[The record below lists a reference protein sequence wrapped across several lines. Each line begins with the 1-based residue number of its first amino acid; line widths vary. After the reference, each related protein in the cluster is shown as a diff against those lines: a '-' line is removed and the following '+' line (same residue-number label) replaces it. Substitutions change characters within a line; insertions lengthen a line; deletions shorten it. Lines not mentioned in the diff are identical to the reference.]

1 MDLDA
6 IIRVSLVLILG
17 FLLPILIGRRAYI
30 WSMKKNRYIKAM
42 TLLVAP
48 SIYFLMSYLF
58 FSRQAQILIDK
69 YGYAC
74 GAFGFA
80 ALFSTI
86 GGTALHFLIAIAMLT
101 ITAKAWKRR
110 SIEPTT

>member
-1 MDLDA
+1 MNLDA

-17 FLLPILIGRRAYI
+17 FLLPVLIGRQAYI
-30 WSMKKNRYIKAM
+30 WSVKKNRYIKAM
-42 TLLVAP
+42 TLFVAP

-58 FSRQAQILIDK
+58 FFHQAQILRDK

-80 ALFSTI
+80 AVFSTI
-86 GGTALHFLIAIAMLT
+86 GGTALHFLIAAAMLT
-101 ITAKAWKRR
+101 ITIKAWKRR
-110 SIEPTT
+110 NIEPTT